1 MEKVINKKS
10 LAGIAIFC
18 AAAMS
23 TNMTMGI
30 LALIMQTYA
39 DVSPVTVQSVLVGPA
54 LVGTVFAFFVG
65 NLNKRFAAKKL
76 VIFAQ
81 CALLL
86 YAVLFFMGGKVP
98 IAVLIIASGLAGFN
112 QGSSNTLLGIL
123 MIDAVKDNQKR
134 DSLIGIMS
142 ATMNIGG
149 VVFTTLGGIVAAGR
163 WQNAYL
169 LFAYYILAI
178 VLELFLLPNVE
189 PEGKDAPG
197 KAAAVPVEKGGMGKV
212 WAISIHYFFFFLWL
226 YVFGTNCSEY
236 IINTYKIGGAA
247 EGGVAASCVTIGG
260 IFAGIL
266 FGFYSRILGKYT
278 VPCLMGLSVIGL
290 AIPVFIHGS
299 VFGIYA
305 AGILLGFAMMGAN
318 PYIISYMQKI
328 APGAKYGKAM
338 SIFVG
343 FMNAGMVVAIYVI
356 AFLTKLFFGD
366 GAYVPG
372 KFTVAFVGDIIVFI
386 TSFFI
391 YAFGQKKE

>member
-123 MIDAVKDNQKR
+123 MNAGV
-134 DSLIGIMS
+134 LIC
-142 ATMNIGG
+142 A
-149 VVFTTLGGIVAAGR
+149 
-163 WQNAYL
+163 
-169 LFAYYILAI
+169 
-178 VLELFLLPNVE
+178 
-189 PEGKDAPG
+189 
-197 KAAAVPVEKGGMGKV
+197 
-212 WAISIHYFFFFLWL
+212 
-226 YVFGTNCSEY
+226 
-236 IINTYKIGGAA
+236 
-247 EGGVAASCVTIGG
+247 
-260 IFAGIL
+260 
-266 FGFYSRILGKYT
+266 YSR
-278 VPCLMGLSVIGL
+278 
-290 AIPVFIHGS
+290 
-299 VFGIYA
+299 
-305 AGILLGFAMMGAN
+305 
-318 PYIISYMQKI
+318 Q
-328 APGAKYGKAM
+328 
-338 SIFVG
+338 
-343 FMNAGMVVAIYVI
+343 
-356 AFLTKLFFGD
+356 FF
-366 GAYVPG
+366 
-372 KFTVAFVGDIIVFI
+372 
-386 TSFFI
+386 
-391 YAFGQKKE
+391 